1 MCSVHVDVAVLEAA
15 ESPQV
20 LVVLRAVLDVDEA
33 VALLVPLV
41 TRRLARSEARS
52 NVRAEDS
59 QNTFRE
65 NSLTALPADDPR
77 ALAPAAVVRGREVAV
92 PEARL
97 PALAFVVNI
106 KTPII
111 SSVISAA
118 PRSSRCP

>member
-1 MCSVHVDVAVLEAA
+1 MYGLN
-15 ESPQV
+15 
-20 LVVLRAVLDVDEA
+20 
-33 VALLVPLV
+33 VP
-41 TRRLARSEARS
+41 
-52 NVRAEDS
+52 
-59 QNTFRE
+59 NTFRE

-106 KTPII
+106 NAPII
-111 SSVISAA
+111 SSVLSAA

>member
-59 QNTFRE
+59 PNTFRE

-77 ALAPAAVVRGREVAV
+77 ALVPAAVVRGREVAV
-92 PEARL
+92 PEAAL

-106 KTPII
+106 NTPII

>member
-1 MCSVHVDVAVLEAA
+1 MYGLN
-15 ESPQV
+15 
-20 LVVLRAVLDVDEA
+20 
-33 VALLVPLV
+33 VP
-41 TRRLARSEARS
+41 
-52 NVRAEDS
+52 
-59 QNTFRE
+59 NTFRE
-65 NSLTALPADDPR
+65 MSLTALPADDPR

-106 KTPII
+106 NTPII